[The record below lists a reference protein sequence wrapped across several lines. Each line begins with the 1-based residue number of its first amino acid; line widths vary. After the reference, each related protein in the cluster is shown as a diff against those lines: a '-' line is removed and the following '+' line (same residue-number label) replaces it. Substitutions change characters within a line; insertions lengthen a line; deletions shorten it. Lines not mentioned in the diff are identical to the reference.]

1 MVTNKAS
8 IRREE
13 DNTYLVLEVDGNQHK
28 IVLTE
33 DNPNNIK
40 SVFNNLLMEL
50 KKGQFNFELEDE
62 EDDLYFHIC
71 KEYVV
76 QLNQE
81 LVSVHGELREYDLLE
96 EEEKEIS
103 KIICIG
109 DVHIQ
114 QGKNETFSDRA
125 IYLAREGRIVLTGSP
140 RL

>member
-1 MVTNKAS
+1 MVKMPLGKEVRFMVTNKAS

-96 EEEKEIS
+96 EEEKE
-103 KIICIG
+103 
-109 DVHIQ
+109 
-114 QGKNETFSDRA
+114 
-125 IYLAREGRIVLTGSP
+125 
-140 RL
+140 